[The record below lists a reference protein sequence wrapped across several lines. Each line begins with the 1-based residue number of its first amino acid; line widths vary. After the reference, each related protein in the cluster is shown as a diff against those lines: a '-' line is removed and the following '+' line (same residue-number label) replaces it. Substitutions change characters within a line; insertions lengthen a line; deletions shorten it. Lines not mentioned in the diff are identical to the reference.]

1 MKIDKST
8 IISLLSLLLL
18 VGCNKKEYCDFSTYD
33 VSTVLHYDWTG
44 VTEKVPASLNNIMT
58 SSAASTSFVSASDW
72 YQLKQED
79 GNYNVFAWNDAENV
93 TVSNKIIT
101 VAKNDDGSLK
111 SVGELFTGERDFN
124 IKNATAE
131 DNEAGNHH
139 HWNDPPY
146 HTGKGVVFDTIDVK
160 MKAQTRTLRM
170 IVKVTTDEEL
180 IEITKMT
187 AEVTGL
193 TSYRSTDD
201 VSGGVKDGLA
211 NLTFEKVND
220 STYVASIRVIGND
233 EAEKQIVNLTVNF
246 SDGSSSEPLADISGD
261 MKDFNNNLGGDDKN
275 IGLNMSVV
283 KAKVGFAAVITD
295 WNVIDGGTVDVP
307 Y

>member
-33 VSTVLHYDWTG
+33 VSTVLHYDWAG

-139 HWNDPPY
+139 HWNDPALPHRKRSSVRHY
-146 HTGKGVVFDTIDVK
+146 
-160 MKAQTRTLRM
+160 RRE
-170 IVKVTTDEEL
+170 DE
-180 IEITKMT
+180 
-187 AEVTGL
+187 
-193 TSYRSTDD
+193 STD
-201 VSGGVKDGLA
+201 A
-211 NLTFEKVND
+211 N
-220 STYVASIRVIGND
+220 
-233 EAEKQIVNLTVNF
+233 AEDDCQ
-246 SDGSSSEPLADISGD
+246 SDHRRR
-261 MKDFNNNLGGDDKN
+261 
-275 IGLNMSVV
+275 
-283 KAKVGFAAVITD
+283 TH
-295 WNVIDGGTVDVP
+295 
-307 Y
+307 